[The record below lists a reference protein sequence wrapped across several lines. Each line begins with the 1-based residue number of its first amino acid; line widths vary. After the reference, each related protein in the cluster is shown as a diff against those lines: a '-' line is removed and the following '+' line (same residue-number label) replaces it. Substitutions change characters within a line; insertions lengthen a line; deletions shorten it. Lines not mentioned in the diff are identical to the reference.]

1 MLVRFSDEGD
11 FVDRL
16 DDLLDLDVMNVATR
30 RVVTVEASDSIDDA
44 CHVLAEKR
52 IKKVPVVQ
60 DGKLVG
66 AVTHVLVNDPT
77 RGYGILAENM
87 VSQCVWEEQAQVS

>member
-1 MLVRFSDEGD
+1 MRFSDEGD
-11 FVDRL
+11 FVARL
-16 DDLLDLDVMNVATR
+16 DDLLDLGVMSVATR
-30 RVVTVEASDSIDDA
+30 RVVTVEAGDSIDDA

-66 AVTHVLVNDPT
+66 TLSRRNIIHAIADA
-77 RGYGILAENM
+77 RGLGAAER
-87 VSQCVWEEQAQVS
+87 A